1 MSLRRLLGLSSSAAA
16 AAAAAAAPGRLWLRS
31 LATAATHPPW
41 ASIKRAVTSVSSPS
55 ACVSLADPPRFSEV
69 HIPEHLLKVSPCPDP
84 DSDVVQMLAG
94 GAFTSSGDGLLLVSQ
109 MDLRFTAPILGNPG
123 AGRLRQQPTGIDPGH
138 NPGVARFV
146 FNPLTCQLTHLPN
159 FVSDPVAD
167 ITWGPSMGILT
178 QTDRG
183 HGPPDRFA
191 VAGLQGHGD
200 QMLRFLSE
208 TGEWEI
214 VAVSPC
220 LLPLARPRRIEID
233 NEALAFGG
241 RLWWFDVAWGA
252 VSLDPFSNRPELSFV
267 ELPRGS
273 VLPAGAGD
281 KAFSRGS
288 PLPDADG
295 NVWRTETHGTYRRV
309 GVSQGRLRYVEL
321 SQEEPFLLSSFVL
334 DKNQSSWT
342 LEHQV
347 SLRPLQQMRGATR
360 ILLIDPLDSNVVHLE
375 VVIGTR
381 IREMVVVDMNSW
393 EAIGSFQYR
402 GSTDCIPCVL
412 PSWLGSSQIPSTGK
426 KDIKKDKTL
435 ADVLVR
441 AGTP

>member
-1 MSLRRLLGLSSSAAA
+1 MSLRRLLGL
-16 AAAAAAAPGRLWLRS
+16 AAAAAPGRLRRRS

-41 ASIKRAVTSVSSPS
+41 VSIKRAVTSVSSPT
-55 ACVSLADPPRFSEV
+55 AYVPLAEPPHFSELYM
-69 HIPEHLLKVSPCPDP
+69 PEHLLKVSPRPDP
-84 DSDVVQMLAG
+84 DSDVVQILGG
-94 GAFTSSGDGLLLVSQ
+94 GAFTSSGDGLLLVAHT
-109 MDLRFTAPILGNPG
+109 DLRFTAPILRNQG
-123 AGRLRQQPTGIDPGH
+123 AGRLRQRPTGIDPGH
-138 NPGVARFV
+138 NPVVTRFV
-146 FNPLTCQLTHLPN
+146 FNPLTCQLSQLPN
-159 FVSDPVAD
+159 FVSDNPAAD
-167 ITWGPSMGILT
+167 IAWGPYMGILT

-191 VAGLQGHGD
+191 VAGPHGHHGD

-208 TGEWEI
+208 TGEWEM

-220 LLPLARPRRIEID
+220 LLPLAQVARRRGIEID

-252 VSLDPFSNRPELSFV
+252 VSLDPFSNRPEISFI

-295 NVWRTETHGTYRRV
+295 NVWRTETHGRYRRV

-347 SLRPLQQMRGATR
+347 SLRPLQMRGATR
-360 ILLIDPLDSNVVHLE
+360 IVLIDPLDSNVVHLE
-375 VVIGTR
+375 VVTGTHL
-381 IREMVVVDMNSW
+381 REMVVVDMNSG
-393 EAIGSFQYR
+393 EASASFQYR
-402 GSTDCIPCVL
+402 GNAECIPCVL
-412 PSWLGSSQIPSTGK
+412 PSWLGSSQIPSRGK

-441 AGTP
+441 AGSP